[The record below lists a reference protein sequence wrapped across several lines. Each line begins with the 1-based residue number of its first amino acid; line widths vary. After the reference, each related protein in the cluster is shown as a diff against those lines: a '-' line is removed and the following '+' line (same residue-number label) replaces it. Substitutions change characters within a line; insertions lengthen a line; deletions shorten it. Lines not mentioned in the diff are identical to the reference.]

1 MQAVAMLTRAEERL
15 VRGLARRR
23 VREREGRFVA
33 EGVRVVEE
41 LLKAGLTPELAVIS
55 PALEETARGRRLAQA
70 LEGPRVRRV
79 GNAELA
85 RLADTETPQ
94 GVLVVAAA
102 PRADLP
108 EAGQLGGAVLVLDAV
123 QDPGNLGTLMRTAV
137 AFGVSLVVALPG
149 TVDPWN
155 PKAVRAAA
163 GACFRVPIAHVGPE
177 TLLAWSRRHGYTLLG
192 ADADGTAVDA
202 VTVPERLALVV
213 GNEGAGLTPEIAA
226 GVAARVA
233 IPMRGAESLNVA
245 VAAGILLYLMTRK
258 ATS

>member
-1 MQAVAMLTRAEERL
+1 MLTRAEERL

-41 LLKAGLTPELAVIS
+41 LLAAGLTPELAMIS
-55 PALEETARGRRLAQA
+55 PALEETERGRRLAEA
-70 LEGPRVRRV
+70 LSGPGVRRLSD
-79 GNAELA
+79 AELS

-94 GVLVVAAA
+94 GVLVVASV
-102 PRADLP
+102 PHADLP
-108 EAGQLGGAVLVLDAV
+108 AGEWPGGAVLVLDGV
-123 QDPGNLGTLMRTAV
+123 QDPGNLGTIMRTAV

-155 PKAVRAAA
+155 PKVVRSAA
-163 GACFRVPIAHVGPE
+163 GTCFRVPVAQTGPE
-177 TLLAWSRRHGYTLLG
+177 SLLAWARHGGYALLG
-192 ADADGTAVDA
+192 ADAAGTPVDA
-202 VTVPERLALVV
+202 VAVPERVALVV
-213 GNEGAGLTPEIAA
+213 GNEGAGLSAEIAA
-226 GVAARVA
+226 SLDARVA
-233 IPMRGAESLNVA
+233 IPMHGAESLNVA